1 MARIRNAE
9 STARLSWRVQNV
21 ESREAEI
28 DIFDVIGDPWDGT
41 TAKDFIGELRSLDV
55 DKLRLNINSP
65 GGYVDD
71 ALAMYDAILNHP
83 AEVTA
88 HVVSASSA
96 ASFVMMAA
104 DRREIAKNG
113 KVFIHDAQGVG
124 MGDSSTMRQLAD
136 ILDEES
142 DNIASIYAERAGGT
156 TAEWRERM
164 QADNF
169 GTTYRG
175 QDAVDIGLIDEVA
188 TAPVRN
194 AMPTRIAAQETEP
207 EPPQVD
213 IPLGLIPPL
222 ANGYKPP
229 LPDDFTRLVAA
240 NLPAS
245 KEARNG

>member
-1 MARIRNAE
+1 MARITNAE

-104 DRREIAKNG
+104 DHREIAKNG

-124 MGDSSTMRQLAD
+124 MGDATTMRQLAD

-142 DNIASIYAERAGGT
+142 DNIASIYADRAGGT

-164 QADNF
+164 QAENF

-175 QDAVDIGLIDEVA
+175 QDAVDIGLIDDVA

-194 AMPTRIAAQETEP
+194 AMPARIAAQEVEP
-207 EPPQVD
+207 PPPQVG
-213 IPLGLIPPL
+213 IPLELIPPL
-222 ANGYKPP
+222 ANGYAPP
-229 LPDDFTRLVAA
+229 LPGDFTRFIREQVIKKGAA
-240 NLPAS
+240 
-245 KEARNG
+245 